1 MENNKSVSRA
11 VYDGIVNIIQ
21 KYIKTSNLA
30 VVTDVLVT
38 SNNNDGT
45 YAIKYLGKI
54 YNIPL
59 YGNNTITVNKTA
71 KMIIPGNNLS
81 RAFII

>member
-1 MENNKSVSRA
+1 MDNNKSVSRA
-11 VYDGIVNIIQ
+11 IYDGIINIINR
-21 KYIKTSNLA
+21 YIKTSNLA

-38 SNNNDGT
+38 GNNNDGT
-45 YAIKYLGKI
+45 YAVRYVGKVF
-54 YNIPL
+54 NVPL
-59 YGNNTITVNKTA
+59 YGNNSITVNKTA

>member
-1 MENNKSVSRA
+1 MTNNKSVSQA
-11 VYDGIVNIIQ
+11 IYDGIVNIIN

-30 VVTDVLVT
+30 VITDVLVT
-38 SNNNDGT
+38 ANNNDGT
-45 YAIKYLGKI
+45 YKIQYVGKI
-54 YNIPL
+54 YNVPL

-71 KMIIPGNNLS
+71 KLIIPGNNLS